1 MNNLP
6 GNAASAKLLSIL
18 CASSLPLSTRDLGT
32 RLRLNQ
38 LRLPEHE
45 IGGILRELLNE
56 GKVSFRNGRWTAFSS
71 IETASVPASA
81 TLPPLSKETL
91 SILDLKPE
99 IIPSEIHSD
108 SAPET
113 ESEPGTENAS
123 SFSGRWGLFRRLVAY
138 YRQCISHEE
147 GADASAF
154 QNELGKRFL
163 YLRRIGWWHPRPSIP
178 WQTIIPLGPHLSPLL
193 NSLPSEA
200 EDHALVI
207 GYPVQAYYK
216 EKEGE
221 PSVAVIRPV
230 FFFTVETAVS
240 QGGLIVRCDE
250 PRPEVNLGWLEYAFS
265 RNLDRQRSFL
275 SACGFLNRGRPSDE
289 PPGLERGERAPGL
302 DGLVAALSAFMPEKI
317 QEPLLIESVPDDSL
331 REPFSTGIYNRAV
344 LMLAKRT
351 KYTATL
357 LKELAVIERAPDEM
371 LDRTALRHIF
381 VADSVRPALEEI
393 PHEAIVADTAPLNAE
408 QRLATGS
415 LLTRDVTVVTGP
427 PGTGKSQVVS
437 STIANARLRNQTVL
451 FTSRNHKAI
460 DAVMG
465 RLADSEGRP
474 LIVRTN
480 SKDDPSLNYT
490 FSHAIRDMLTA
501 PPHPGSSERF
511 DRAKEELISLLDERG
526 RKAGLAHR
534 AAGAGMALG
543 ELEERRSYLARGIP
557 EEMAFFLDARPDY
570 LPAKA
575 IQKVVQTAHA
585 LYHSPEGS
593 LTAKLSALLR
603 VWMLFPWYR
612 LVRRKL
618 RHLPKSPEITFL
630 PCPSVLKGL
639 LSELS
644 VLEKAAGYA
653 RLRIECR
660 PHETELSELPN
671 LEETTTAVY
680 DLSKRI
686 KDVALRAIPLD
697 LDCRWNIDDGVNRE
711 ELDGLRA
718 SLNAMR
724 TGLDESN
731 IRRETARALGKLYHH
746 ILGAFP
752 CWAVTSLSAGSRIPL
767 VAGLFDLAI
776 VDEASQS
783 DIPSAIPILY
793 RARRAGVVGDPFQ
806 LSHTSRLTT
815 ARDTMLRRQAQLKRV
830 EDVRFAYTESSL
842 YDLFAGT
849 NAVEPVFLSETYRST
864 EEIAGYSSRVFYKGM
879 LRVATDENRLTPPRG
894 MSTGI
899 HWTEVSGTIQ
909 SGGGSGCLCREEVDE
924 VVRILRAMLL
934 ENNFL
939 GTAGIVTPFRQQAN
953 RLRDA
958 LFESDMQLY
967 EALTRSRV
975 HIDTAHGFQ
984 GDERD
989 IIVFSLC
996 AGPDMPAGSRSFLRE
1011 TGNLFNVAVSRA
1023 RAVLHVVGNRQWARR
1038 CGIRHIEDLASPR
1051 ERSPG
1056 TPQPGP
1062 WHPHESPWEEKLYLA
1077 LSKADLE
1084 PRPQFPVSGR
1094 RLDLALVREGTK
1106 PVKIDIEVDGDCH
1119 RNADGT
1125 RKMDDIWRDIQL
1137 QGMGWKVMRFWT
1149 YQLREDMDACVEKIM
1164 KVWSDHE

>member
-1 MNNLP
+1 MIKLS
-6 GNAASAKLLSIL
+6 GNAACEKLLSIL

-32 RLRLNQ
+32 RLRLNH

-45 IGGILRELLNE
+45 IGGLLRNLLNE
-56 GKVSFRNGRWTAFSS
+56 GKVSFRNGRWTASSS
-71 IETASVPASA
+71 IETVSLPAPA
-81 TLPPLSKETL
+81 TLPPLSKESL
-91 SILDLKPE
+91 SILVLKSE
-99 IIPSEIHSD
+99 GVPSEAHSGGT
-108 SAPET
+108 PESDT
-113 ESEPGTENAS
+113 ESSADGAS
-123 SFSGRWGLFRRLVAY
+123 SPSGRWATFRKLLAY

-163 YLRRIGWWHPRPSIP
+163 YLRRIGWWHPRPGIP

-193 NSLPSEA
+193 NALPNEA

-221 PSVAVIRPV
+221 PGVAVIRPI

-265 RNLDRQRSFL
+265 RKLDRQRSFL

-317 QEPLLIESVPDDSL
+317 QEPLHIESVPEDSL

-357 LKELAVIERAPDEM
+357 LKELTAIERDPDEV
-371 LDRTALRHIF
+371 LDRTALRHVF
-381 VADSVRPALEEI
+381 VSDLVRPTSEEI
-393 PHEAIVADTAPLNAE
+393 LHEVIVADTAPLNAE
-408 QRLATGS
+408 QRLAAAS
-415 LLTRDVTVVTGP
+415 LLTKDVTVVTGP

-437 STIANARLRNQTVL
+437 STIANARLRSQTVL

-465 RLADSEGRP
+465 RLTDPEGQP

-480 SKDDPSLNYT
+480 SKDDPGLNYT
-490 FSHAIRDMLTA
+490 FSHAIRDMLAA

-511 DRAKEELISLLDERG
+511 DRTKEELVSLLDERG
-526 RKAGLAHR
+526 RKASFARR
-534 AAGAGMALG
+534 AAEAGMALG
-543 ELEERRSYLARGIP
+543 ELEERRSYLVRGIP
-557 EEMAFFLDARPDY
+557 EEMALFLDVTPDY

-575 IQKVVQTAHA
+575 VQKVVQTAHA
-585 LYHSPEGS
+585 LYQCPEGV
-593 LTAKLSALLR
+593 LTGKLSSLFR

-618 RHLPKSPEITFL
+618 LRFPKSTGMPAL
-630 PCPSVLKGL
+630 PSPLALKTL
-639 LSELS
+639 LPELS
-644 VLEKAAGYA
+644 ILEKAVEYA
-653 RLRIECR
+653 RLRIECQTY
-660 PHETELSELPN
+660 EAKLSELPKV
-671 LEETTTAVY
+671 EETTTAVS
-680 DLSKRI
+680 DLSERI
-686 KDVALRAIPLD
+686 KDIALRAIPLD
-697 LDCRWNIDDGVNRE
+697 LECRWNIDDGVNRE
-711 ELDGLRA
+711 ELGGLRA

-724 TGLDESN
+724 TGLDETN
-731 IRRETARALGKLYHH
+731 LRREAVRVLEKMYHH
-746 ILGAFP
+746 ILRAFP

-815 ARDTMLRRQAQLKRV
+815 SRDTMLRRQAELKRV

-849 NAVEPVFLSETYRST
+849 NGVEPVFLSETYRST
-864 EEIAGYSSRVFYKGM
+864 EEIAGYSSRVFYNGM
-879 LRVATDENRLTPPRG
+879 LRVATDEHRLTLPRG
-894 MSTGI
+894 MSKGI

-909 SGGGSGCLCREEVDE
+909 NAGGSGCICREEVDE
-924 VVRILRAMLL
+924 VVRILKALLL

-958 LFESDMQLY
+958 LFENDMGLY
-967 EALTRSRV
+967 EALIRSRV

-996 AGPDMPAGSRSFLRE
+996 AGPDMPAGSRSFLRQ

-1023 RAVLHVVGNRQWARR
+1023 RAVLHVVGNREWARR
-1038 CGIRHIEDLASPR
+1038 CGIRHVEDLASPR
-1051 ERSPG
+1051 ERSSG
-1056 TPQPGP
+1056 TSQPGP
-1062 WHPHESPWEEKLYLA
+1062 WHPHESPWEQRLYRA
-1077 LSKADLE
+1077 LLKAHLE

-1094 RLDLALVREGTK
+1094 RLDLALISEGAK
-1106 PVKIDIEVDGDCH
+1106 AVKIDIEVDGDCH
-1119 RNADGT
+1119 RNPDGT
-1125 RKMDDIWRDIQL
+1125 RKRDDIWRDIQL

-1164 KVWSDHE
+1164 KAWSDHE